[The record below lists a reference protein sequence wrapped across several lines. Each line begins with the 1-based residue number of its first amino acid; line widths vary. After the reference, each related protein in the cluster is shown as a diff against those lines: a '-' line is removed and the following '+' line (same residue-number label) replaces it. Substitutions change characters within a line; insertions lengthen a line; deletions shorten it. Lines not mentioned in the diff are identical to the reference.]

1 MVITFIILIAT
12 AALFVWGK
20 IRSDIVALCSLLG
33 LLLTGV
39 LTPVEALSGFSN
51 PIVIMIAALFIVG
64 GAIFQTGLAARVSKG
79 LLRFAGNSDYKLFL
93 LVISVTALIGSVL
106 SNTGTVALLMP
117 IVVSMA
123 TSSNMSV
130 RRLLMPMAF
139 ASSIGGMMTLI
150 GTPPILIV
158 HNTLV
163 ESGHRGFSFFTTLPV
178 GIILLFCGI
187 LLLWPLSKTLDKKRK
202 KDDDDNRSTVKSPK
216 QLVTEY
222 RLAENMYRVETNG
235 KSPVVGKKLSE
246 LDITKQYA
254 VTIAEIRRRSTS
266 PFKKTVTQE
275 LPEAG
280 TVLGDNDVLY
290 LIGDFVNVARF
301 AEEKDLKFIDQSSD
315 DSMPT
320 FSGKLKFDEI
330 GMAEVVVLANSNIIG
345 HPVRESGFRK
355 NYNVNI
361 IGIQRKTRYLV
372 QNVKDEK
379 IQSGDM
385 LLVQGAWEDIDRLS
399 RLQAEIVVIGQPS
412 AEASKVTLEDKAPV
426 AGIIMG
432 LMVVAMIFNFFPP
445 VVAVLMAAVAMILAG
460 CFRSVRDAY
469 RTINWESVILFAAMM
484 PLATA
489 MEKTGASELIS
500 SGIVGS
506 LGSRG
511 PYLVLA
517 GIYLGTSILTMFI
530 SNTATAILFA
540 PIALQAAV
548 ALGVSPY
555 PFLVAVAVAASM
567 CFASPFSTPPNAMV
581 VSAGRYSFVDYV
593 RVGLPLQVF
602 YMVIMVFALP
612 LVFPF

>member
-1 MVITFIILIAT
+1 MITTLIILIVT

-20 IRSDIVALCSLLG
+20 IRSDIVALCSLLA
-33 LLLTGV
+33 LLLTDV
-39 LTPVEALSGFSN
+39 LTPEEALAGFSN
-51 PIVIMIAALFIVG
+51 PIVIMIAALFVVG
-64 GAIFQTGLAARVSKG
+64 GAIFQTGLAGMVSKRV
-79 LLRFAGNSDYKLFL
+79 LRFAGNSDYKLFL
-93 LVISVTALIGSVL
+93 LVVSVTALIGSVL

-123 TSSNMSV
+123 ASSSLSV

-150 GTPPILIV
+150 GTPPILIA
-158 HNTLV
+158 HNALV
-163 ESGHRGFSFFTTLPV
+163 EAGERGFSFFTTLPV
-178 GIILLFCGI
+178 GILLLLFGI
-187 LLLWPLSKTLDKKRK
+187 VLLWPLTRMLDRK
-202 KDDDDNRSTVKSPK
+202 DRREDDDSRSTVKSPK

-222 RLAENMYRVETNG
+222 RLADNMYRVETNE
-235 KSPVVGKKLSE
+235 KSAVVGKKLSE
-246 LDITKQYA
+246 LNITEQYA
-254 VTIAEIRRRSTS
+254 VTITEIRHRIVT
-266 PFKKTVTQE
+266 PFRKSITQE

-280 TVLGDNDVLY
+280 SVLGDNDVLY
-290 LIGDFVNVARF
+290 LVGDFVNVSRF
-301 AEEKDLKFIDQSSD
+301 VEENGLNFLDRSSD
-315 DSMPT
+315 DSIPS

-345 HPVRESGFRK
+345 RPVKESGFRN

-361 IGIQRKTRYLV
+361 IGIQRKDRYVV

-385 LLVQGAWEDIDRLS
+385 LLVQGTWEDIDRLS
-399 RLQAEIVVIGQPS
+399 RLQSEIVVIGQPS
-412 AEASKVTLEDKAPV
+412 VEASKVPLEEKAPA
-426 AGIIMG
+426 AGIIMV
-432 LMVVAMIFNFFPP
+432 LMVAAMVFNLFPP
-445 VVAVLMAAVAMILAG
+445 VVAVLMAAVAMILVG

-469 RTINWESVILFAAMM
+469 RTINWESVVLFAAMM

-489 MEKTGASELIS
+489 MEKTGTSELIS

-506 LGSRG
+506 LGSNG
-511 PYLVLA
+511 PHLVLA

-540 PIALQAAV
+540 PIALQAA
-548 ALGVSPY
+548 ASLDVSPY

-581 VSAGRYSFVDYV
+581 MSAGRYCFMDYV
-593 RVGLPLQVF
+593 KVGLPLQVVL
-602 YMVIMVFALP
+602 MVLMVFALP
-612 LVFPF
+612 LLFPF

>member
-1 MVITFIILIAT
+1 
-12 AALFVWGK
+12 
-20 IRSDIVALCSLLG
+20 
-33 LLLTGV
+33 
-39 LTPVEALSGFSN
+39 
-51 PIVIMIAALFIVG
+51 
-64 GAIFQTGLAARVSKG
+64 
-79 LLRFAGNSDYKLFL
+79 
-93 LVISVTALIGSVL
+93 
-106 SNTGTVALLMP
+106 
-117 IVVSMA
+117 
-123 TSSNMSV
+123 
-130 RRLLMPMAF
+130 MPMAF

-517 GIYLGTSILTMFI
+517 GIYLGTSVLTMFI

-581 VSAGRYSFVDYV
+581 VSAGRYSFLDYV